1 MRISMIP
8 SAILFL
14 AWGQCMRAFIPLG
27 GAAAAGRDGLAGRGN
42 PTRGNYES
50 HIENLPARLSV
61 PVGPNLGYTPID
73 HECACQRRLR
83 QSIYGN
89 IAAGILHAFPAQQ
102 PGNTGTSE
110 LCPPRG
116 SSNSASTV
124 SGIVPASGS
133 ANGGTGVTIT
143 GTGFLAG
150 AT

>member
-89 IAAGILHAFPAQQ
+89 IAPPGYCMLFLLNSQGIPALANCVHLEVRPILRQQ
-102 PGNTGTSE
+102 
-110 LCPPRG
+110 
-116 SSNSASTV
+116 
-124 SGIVPASGS
+124 
-133 ANGGTGVTIT
+133 
-143 GTGFLAG
+143 
-150 AT
+150 